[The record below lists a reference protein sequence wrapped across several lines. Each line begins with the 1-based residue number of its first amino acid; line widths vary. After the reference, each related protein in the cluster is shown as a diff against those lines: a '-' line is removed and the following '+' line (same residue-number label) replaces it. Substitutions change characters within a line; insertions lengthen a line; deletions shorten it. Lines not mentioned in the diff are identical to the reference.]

1 MHINISPKAPTFGAH
16 LFRVQLRILGSMENT
31 ISLPIWVFS
40 LLILTA
46 LLLVMDR
53 ILLPGFRWFLR
64 RRVNRVIEEVN
75 TRLDIEIRPFQLT
88 RRQALVDQ
96 LVFDDKVT
104 EAIKD
109 YADEHNMPK
118 EVVQAKVLRY
128 ANEIA
133 PSFNAYI
140 YFRFGYW
147 LAKSVGRMLYRVRVG
162 FYDDNELKNI
172 SPDASVVFVMNH
184 RSNLD
189 YILVSFLVAEKT
201 ALSYAV
207 GEWAR
212 IWPLQTLIKSMG
224 AFFVRRNSRNTL
236 YRRVLERYVNLAT
249 RAGVCQAVF
258 LEGGLTRDGK
268 LREPKQG
275 FLDYMLRDYHVDID
289 RDVVFVP
296 VGINYDRVIEDMS
309 LVRKLDAHASKRSL
323 WFVLSTTIRFF
334 LKTIFMNREKRW
346 LRFGYA
352 CVNFGIPV
360 SMRQYSKQN
369 KIDLSV
375 MDQATR
381 FDHVQKLSGRLMQE
395 IADVVPVLPVA
406 MMCEILLEHQSKW
419 CSELD
424 LKTKASNRITQLQSK
439 GAPIDLAAN
448 ALEGVLSAAL
458 VMLEGRGFIEIEE
471 NLIRAKPATLDL
483 LKYYANSINHWN
495 TGDRTS

>member
-1 MHINISPKAPTFGAH
+1 
-16 LFRVQLRILGSMENT
+16 MESAIT
-31 ISLPIWVFS
+31 LPFWIFV
-40 LLILTA
+40 LLVLTA
-46 LLLVMDR
+46 VLLTLDR
-53 ILLPGFRWFLR
+53 ILLPGFRWYLR

-88 RRQALVDQ
+88 RRQALIDQ

-104 EAIKD
+104 ETIKD
-109 YADEHNMPK
+109 YAREHAMPK

-147 LAKSVGRMLYRVRVG
+147 LAKSIGRMLYRVRVG
-162 FYDDNELKNI
+162 YYDDDGLKKI
-172 SPDASVVFVMNH
+172 PSDASVVFVMNH
-184 RSNLD
+184 RSNMD

-212 IWPLQTLIKSMG
+212 IWPLQTLVKSMG
-224 AFFVRRNSRNTL
+224 AFFVRRNSRNAL

-275 FLDYMLRDYHVDID
+275 FLDYMLRDYHADID

-309 LVRKLDAHASKRSL
+309 LVRKLDPAAGKRSL
-323 WFVLSTTIRFF
+323 WFVLKTTSRFF
-334 LKTIFMNREKRW
+334 VKTLFMNRDKRW

-352 CVNFGIPV
+352 SVNFGNPV
-360 SMRQYSKQN
+360 SMRLYSKQN
-369 KIDLSV
+369 KIDLSQ
-375 MDQATR
+375 MDQSTR
-381 FDHVQKLSGRLMQE
+381 FDHVQKLSHRLMQE
-395 IADVVPVLPVA
+395 VAGVIPVLPVA
-406 MMCEILLEHQSKW
+406 LMSEIVLEHQSEW
-419 CSELD
+419 RSELE
-424 LKTKASNRITQLQSK
+424 LKAAASLRISQLEEM
-439 GAPIDLAAN
+439 GAPIDLPAN
-448 ALEGVLSAAL
+448 AVEGVLGAAL
-458 VMLEGRGFIEIEE
+458 VMLQGRGFIEVE
-471 NLIRAKPATLDL
+471 NNLLRAKPGSIDL
-483 LKYYANSINHWN
+483 LRYYANSISHWH
-495 TGDRTS
+495 TRP

>member
-1 MHINISPKAPTFGAH
+1 
-16 LFRVQLRILGSMENT
+16 MENAIT
-31 ISLPIWVFS
+31 LPFWIFALLVF
-40 LLILTA
+40 TA
-46 LLLVMDR
+46 LLLVLDR
-53 ILLPGFRWFLR
+53 ILLPGFRWYLR

-104 EAIKD
+104 EAIKA
-109 YADEHNMPK
+109 YADEQAMPK

-133 PSFNAYI
+133 PSFNAYV

-147 LAKSVGRMLYRVRVG
+147 LAKTVGRMLYRVRVG
-162 FYDDNELKNI
+162 FFDHDELKSI

-189 YILVSFLVAEKT
+189 YVLVSFLIAEKT

-224 AFFVRRNSRNTL
+224 AFFVRRNSRNSL

-309 LVRKLDAHASKRSL
+309 LVRKLDAGANKRSI
-323 WFVLSTTIRFF
+323 WFVLGTTIRFF
-334 LKTIFMNREKRW
+334 VKTIFMNREKRW

-352 CVNFGIPV
+352 SVNFGSPV
-360 SMRQYSKQN
+360 SMRDYSKQN
-369 KIDLSV
+369 EFDLSQ

-381 FDHVQKLSGRLMQE
+381 FAQVQKLSQRLMQE

-406 MMCEILLEHQSKW
+406 LMSQVVLENPSRWH
-419 CSELD
+419 SELE
-424 LKTKASNRITQLQSK
+424 LKTIAAKRISELQDK
-439 GAPIDLAAN
+439 GAPVDLSAN
-448 ALEGVLSAAL
+448 ALEGVLAAAL
-458 VMLEGRGFIEIEE
+458 VMLAGRGFVEVEE
-471 NLIRAKPATLDL
+471 NLLRANPEALDL
-483 LKYYANSINHWN
+483 LKYYANSIGHWK
-495 TGDRTS
+495 S